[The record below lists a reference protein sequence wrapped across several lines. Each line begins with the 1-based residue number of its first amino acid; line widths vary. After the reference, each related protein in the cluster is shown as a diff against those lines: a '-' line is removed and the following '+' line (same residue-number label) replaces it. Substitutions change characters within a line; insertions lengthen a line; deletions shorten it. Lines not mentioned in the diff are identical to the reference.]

1 MENLKTYKKLTE
13 EMLFKA
19 MEEILKDSTNSG
31 FFIVF
36 PLGWN
41 EGGKKFLE
49 SIREEIYDTIR
60 GRYKQNTQREFI

>member
-36 PLGWN
+36 PLG
-41 EGGKKFLE
+41 
-49 SIREEIYDTIR
+49 
-60 GRYKQNTQREFI
+60 